1 RGAAQAFNPRTGT
14 YAQTRQGSGVYG
26 SWGSTQVQRGDSW
39 ASTKRFT
46 DSAGNT
52 TRVTRGE
59 NGAMINR
66 RGEGFV
72 GKQGDNVYA
81 GRDGNAYR
89 RDANGNWSKWENG
102 GWNSTREGMLND
114 SARQRER
121 QNRTGDGNGARGDRA
136 GQTGSR
142 ALDIDRSTSHHIEPQ
157 NRTGDGNGAR
167 GDRAGQTG
175 SRASTIDRSTY
186 NNLNRDN
193 RARRE
198 GAQRAR

>member
-1 RGAAQAFNPRTGT
+1 RGAAQAYNPRTGN

-26 SWGSTQVQRGDSW
+26 SWGSAQVKRGDDW

-46 DSAGNT
+46 NRQGET

-59 NGAMINR
+59 NGGMINR

-102 GWNSTREGMLND
+102 GWNQVQKPGKSVCGSMLNE
-114 SARQRER
+114 SARQREGEGR
-121 QNRTGDGNGARGDRA
+121 KLWNNRG
-136 GQTGSR
+136 
-142 ALDIDRSTSHHIEPQ
+142 
-157 NRTGDGNGAR
+157 
-167 GDRAGQTG
+167 
-175 SRASTIDRSTY
+175 
-186 NNLNRDN
+186 
-193 RARRE
+193 E
-198 GAQRAR
+198 GGGGG